1 MRLFCGLTTERR
13 VAGSAKEGGRGR
25 KGGRGRAERR
35 PWSGGK
41 EAARG
46 RVEEMEGKQRPFAV
60 NVLLLHESVVSS
72 QVLEMRIGAED
83 AG

>member
-1 MRLFCGLTTERR
+1 MPDCTLDNEAFLRPDHG
-13 VAGSAKEGGRGR
+13 KEGSRQR
-25 KGGRGRAERR
+25 KGRRAGTERR

-72 QVLEMRIGAED
+72 QVLEMRIGAQD